1 MRAREAIA
9 ASTEIF
15 SLGGGGRKGWERG
28 RGARISRGKGGRKGG
43 RERAEKDVCFK
54 KSGRRR
60 GSYLF
65 AEKTMME
72 TSARLLSRGKE
83 RALQNTLQVFFQR
96 AMDQEFHFLFYGRGT
111 SLDIRRRLFLNFL
124 PPPPYTTTQFF
135 SVKGFASVP
144 WAKERKPDF
153 FSPRVASIVLREKA
167 LRNP

>member
-1 MRAREAIA
+1 MKR
-9 ASTEIF
+9 
-15 SLGGGGRKGWERG
+15 SLPRLNFFPLAEEEGRD
-28 RGARISRGKGGRKGG
+28 GKGGGARVYPKEKGGVGREGG

-54 KSGRRR
+54 NSGRRR
-60 GSYLF
+60 ESYLF

-153 FSPRVASIVLREKA
+153 FSSRVASIVLREKA